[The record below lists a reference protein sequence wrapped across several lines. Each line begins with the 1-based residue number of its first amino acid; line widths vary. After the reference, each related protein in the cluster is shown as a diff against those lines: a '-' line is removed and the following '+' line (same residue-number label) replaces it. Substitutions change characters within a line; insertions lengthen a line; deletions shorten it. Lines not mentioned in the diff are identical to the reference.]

1 MLFKNKNILMKKSGG
16 VLLAALAGA
25 IIVIA
30 AVALNHM
37 FDVEL
42 FDEEN
47 EDYASH
53 LYGYEYDDD
62 DSHGIEYLAMS

>member
-42 FDEEN
+42 FEEEN